1 MKSTTKKGATK
12 SARAFTSKVAPKP
25 ATKPPK
31 NIAKPS
37 ATKAS
42 LQDEVQSALKWL
54 KSHST
59 KATLD
64 GMARYALPSN
74 NALGVAYRD
83 IIGRHFPA
91 MSVVEVSGLIEDK
104 AQVEIE
110 ATVAL
115 SQ

>member
-1 MKSTTKKGATK
+1 MKTTAKKGATK
-12 SARAFTSKVAPKP
+12 SARAFTSQVAPKP

-37 ATKAS
+37 TTKAS
-42 LQDEVQSALKWL
+42 LQDQVQSALKWL

-74 NALGVAYRD
+74 NAFGCLQRHKGVGQAPR
-83 IIGRHFPA
+83 A
-91 MSVVEVSGLIEDK
+91 
-104 AQVEIE
+104 
-110 ATVAL
+110 
-115 SQ
+115 